1 MKINWKIRLKNKV
14 FWVTIIP
21 AIILLICN
29 LGFLFGF
36 EIDYNTAVGKGLGIV
51 DAAFM
56 ILSLLGI
63 VNDPTTK
70 GLDDSDRALH
80 YTKPKE

>member
-14 FWVTIIP
+14 FWITIIP
-21 AIILLICN
+21 TVVLLICN
-29 LGFLFGF
+29 LAFFFGI
-36 EIDYNTAVGKGLGIV
+36 EIDYDSVKGKLLSIV
-51 DAAFM
+51 DIAFV

-70 GLDDSDRALH
+70 GLDDSANALD
-80 YTKPKE
+80 YDKPKE